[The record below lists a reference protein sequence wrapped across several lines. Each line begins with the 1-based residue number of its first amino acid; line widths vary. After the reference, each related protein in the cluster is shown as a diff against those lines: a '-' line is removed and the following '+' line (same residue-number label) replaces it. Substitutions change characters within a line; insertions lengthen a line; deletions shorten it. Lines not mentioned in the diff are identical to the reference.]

1 MEDDDLKPMDFG
13 NIDAVM
19 MMLNYS
25 ASQLINKEWSIHRQ
39 AVAIAEFQAKFMN
52 IRMTHE
58 ADHTATPSG
67 VCPFC
72 SALKLSLSLNREI

>member
-1 MEDDDLKPMDFG
+1 MDFG

-19 MMLNYS
+19 MLLTYS
-25 ASQLINKEWSIHRQ
+25 ATQLIDKGWSIHRQ

-52 IRMTHE
+52 MRVIHE
-58 ADHTATPSG
+58 SDHTATPSA

-72 SALKLSLSLNREI
+72 TALKLSLSLNRDEG